1 MGNGPLPNGASKGLP
16 VEKMN
21 YSFEK
26 MSEIHRQAVIDI
38 FNYFVK
44 ESYAAF
50 LGEVVDYSFFDQFL
64 KMAHGYPALVVKA
77 DPGPVV
83 GFGFMRPH
91 YIADSLKGA
100 AQVTYFI
107 LPEYTRRGLGAA
119 MLDFFVGEAGRM
131 GLDSLLVNI
140 SSRNRE
146 SLGFHL
152 QNGFRECGRFLKA
165 GHKFGEDFDA
175 VWMQK
180 QLE

>member
-1 MGNGPLPNGASKGLP
+1 MKKSDYIFA
-16 VEKMN
+16 E
-21 YSFEK
+21 
-26 MSEIHRQAVIDI
+26 MSEIHRRAVIDI

-50 LGEVVDYSFFDQFL
+50 LAEAVDYSFFDQFL

-77 DPGPVV
+77 GPGPVL

-91 YIADSLKGA
+91 YLADSFKRA
-100 AQVTYFI
+100 AEVTYFI
-107 LPEYTRRGLGAA
+107 RPEYARQGLGTA
-119 MLDFFVGEAGRM
+119 MLDFFVREARKM
-131 GLDSLLVNI
+131 GIDSLLVNI

-152 QNGFRECGRFLKA
+152 KNGFRECGRFLKV
-165 GHKFGEDFDA
+165 GHKLGEDFDA